1 MTINID
7 INFFP
12 NTNINLIPNT
22 NINFIPVIYAT
33 SVDGKSGS

>member
-12 NTNINLIPNT
+12 NTNINFIPNT

>member
-7 INFFP
+7 IKFIP
-12 NTNINLIPNT
+12 NTNINFIPNT